1 MMLDLSQSTEFNKK
15 IPKNKFYKNLNLNS
29 KIIDAFTKDVE
40 SIYWTNKISEDT
52 LKVKK
57 GKKVTEIEVFLL
69 RAKGDKIDE
78 KILKSIDQAIPYHIV
93 FVLEYRDNKID
104 LVAAVKEARTK
115 TYFEV
120 EKYFYKEIPSTSYK
134 LRLIGHDLDLVYE
147 NIIRD
152 LAGLRDKCSRSL
164 RDDLENLYEIEKLK
178 KTRRDLYNKMK
189 RTKQFNKKMQISDE
203 IKAIDKKIQK
213 TTGDNNDN

>member
-1 MMLDLSQSTEFNKK
+1 MMLDLSKSTEFNKK

-29 KIIDAFTKDVE
+29 KTIEAFTKDVE

-57 GKKVTEIEVFLL
+57 GKKVTEIEIFLL
-69 RAKGDKIDE
+69 RAKGDKINE
-78 KILKSIDQAIPYHIV
+78 SILKAIDQAIPYHIV
-93 FVLEYRDNKID
+93 FILEYRDRID
-104 LVAAVKEARTK
+104 LVAAVKEARIK

-134 LRLIGHDLDLVYE
+134 LRLLGHDLDLIYE

-152 LAGLRDKCSRSL
+152 ILGLEKNQGQSL
-164 RDDLENLYEIEKLK
+164 RQDLEIFYELE
-178 KTRRDLYNKMK
+178 DLSKSRKALANKMK

-213 TTGDNNDN
+213 ITGDNNDN

>member
-29 KIIDAFTKDVE
+29 KIIEAFTKDVE
-40 SIYWTNKISEDT
+40 SIYWANKISEDT
-52 LKVKK
+52 LKVQK
-57 GKKVTEIEVFLL
+57 GTEVTEIEVFLL
-69 RAKGDKIDE
+69 KVKGNKIDE
-78 KILKSIDQAIPYHIV
+78 AILKAIDQAIPYHIV
-93 FVLEYRDNKID
+93 FVIEYRDRTE

-120 EKYFYKEIPSTSYK
+120 EKYFYKEIPSISYK
-134 LRLIGHDLDLVYE
+134 LRLLGHDLDLIYK

-152 LAGLRDKCSRSL
+152 ILGIDKNQGQSL
-164 RDDLENLYEIEKLK
+164 RQDLERFYEIE
-178 KTRRDLYNKMK
+178 DLRKSRQAMANKMK

-203 IKAIDKKIQK
+203 IKAIDKKIQNI
-213 TTGDNNDN
+213 TGDKNDN

>member
-1 MMLDLSQSTEFNKK
+1 MMLDLSKSTEFNKK

-29 KIIDAFTKDVE
+29 KIVDAFTKDVE

-69 RAKGDKIDE
+69 RAKGNKIDE
-78 KILKSIDQAIPYHIV
+78 AILKAIDQAIPYHII
-93 FVLEYRDNKID
+93 FILEYRDRID
-104 LVAAVKEARTK
+104 LVAAVKEAKTK

-120 EKYFYKEIPSTSYK
+120 EKYFYKKITSTSYK
-134 LRLIGHDLDLVYE
+134 LRLLGHDLDLIYE

-152 LAGLRDKCSRSL
+152 ILGIEKNQGQSL
-164 RDDLENLYEIEKLK
+164 RQDLERFYELE
-178 KTRRDLYNKMK
+178 DLSKSRKALANKMK

-203 IKAIDKKIQK
+203 IKAIDKKIQNI
-213 TTGDNNDN
+213 TGDKNDN

>member
-15 IPKNKFYKNLNLNS
+15 IPKNKFYKNLNLGT
-29 KIIDAFTKDVE
+29 KIVDAFTKDVE
-40 SIYWTNKISEDT
+40 SIYWANKISEDT

-57 GKKVTEIEVFLL
+57 GTKVIEIEIFLL

-78 KILKSIDQAIPYHIV
+78 AILKAIDQAIPYHIV
-93 FVLEYRDNKID
+93 FILEYRDRTD

-120 EKYFYKEIPSTSYK
+120 EKYFYKKIPSTSYK
-134 LRLIGHDLDLVYE
+134 LRLLGHDLDLIYE

-152 LAGLRDKCSRSL
+152 ILGLEQNQDTSL
-164 RDDLENLYEIEKLK
+164 REDLEIFYELE
-178 KTRRDLYNKMK
+178 DLNKSRKALANKMK
-189 RTKQFNKKMQISDE
+189 RTKQFNKKIQISDE

-213 TTGDNNDN
+213 ITGDNNDN

>member
-78 KILKSIDQAIPYHIV
+78 KILKSIDQSIPYHIV

-134 LRLIGHDLDLVYE
+134 LRLFGHDLDLIYE

-152 LAGLRDKCSRSL
+152 ILGLEKNQGKSL
-164 RDDLENLYEIEKLK
+164 REDLEILYKLE
-178 KTRRDLYNKMK
+178 DLSKSRKALANKMK

-203 IKAIDKKIQK
+203 IKIIDEKIK
-213 TTGDNNDN
+213 NIRGENNDN